1 MTDTTAAE
9 APSRSDLLYGAAAIA
24 DFLGLTNKAV
34 YHLLAAGRLPHFK
47 VGRTVCARRSS
58 VLAAFE
64 RMEENQQAG
73 NDVVA

>member
-1 MTDTTAAE
+1 MTDTTAT
-9 APSRSDLLYGAAAIA
+9 APDLLYGASAIA
-24 DFLGLTNKAV
+24 NFLGVKRGVV
-34 YHLLAAGRLPHFK
+34 YHLIETHRLPHFK
-47 VGRTVCARRSS
+47 VGKTVCARRSS